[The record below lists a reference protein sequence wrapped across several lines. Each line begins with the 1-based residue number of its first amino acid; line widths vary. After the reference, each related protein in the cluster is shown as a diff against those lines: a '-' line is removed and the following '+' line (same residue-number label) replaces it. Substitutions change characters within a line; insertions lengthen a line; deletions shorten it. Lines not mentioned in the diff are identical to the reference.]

1 MRIRK
6 SSLVILMIYIYV
18 CYWLLYLPF
27 VQLQMAIT
35 GRVFIGSSY
44 IMAIEVALLI
54 VVLIIQLIK
63 AIEFSKK
70 QSIILF
76 FLVFMSFT
84 CVRGVLEY
92 RLPIYEI
99 GLFLFNK
106 IFPLLFVSLI
116 YLNRDYMNVK
126 GIEKIVRNVAWI
138 NIVMMLLQYLTGSI
152 IWPYQLDQNG
162 NQFFWSLNT
171 YGLVSNTL
179 RFPGIMTSGMASG
192 FLSIVLFCILLSDR
206 YQENIKRIF
215 CLNTLK
221 ICVCAFSVVIT
232 LTRNAYVGFIYVL
245 VYVYT
250 MKKIGKAKD
259 KNFIGIIITVVSV
272 VTYFIALIIASL
284 TKSSTGIF
292 NFTSSTIRI
301 GIWNDLMKQFISLST
316 HEILGGAMRWQASSQ
331 RSIFSDN
338 VFIEELFSIGII
350 GLLLYIG
357 LIVLI
362 QKNILYKK
370 NIVFYPFAAMSTLIL
385 IIGVAN
391 APTAMMEGVIFILTA
406 TKAFDFRIDRT
417 AEEEDFS

>member
-1 MRIRK
+1 MRIKK
-6 SSLVILMIYIYV
+6 SSLVKLMIYIYI

-27 VQLQMAIT
+27 IQLQMAII

-44 IMAIEVALLI
+44 IMAFEVVLLV

-63 AIEFSKK
+63 VIKFSKK

-84 CVRGVLEY
+84 CARGILEY

-116 YLNRDYMNVK
+116 YLNRDYINVI
-126 GIEKIVRNVAWI
+126 GIEKIVRRVAWI
-138 NIVMMLLQYLTGSI
+138 NIVMMLLQYFTGSI
-152 IWPYQLDQNG
+152 IWPYQSDQNG
-162 NQFFWSLNT
+162 SQFFWSLNT
-171 YGLVSNTL
+171 YGLVSSSQ

-206 YQENIKRIF
+206 YRENIKKIF
-215 CLNTLK
+215 CPNTLK
-221 ICVCAFSVVIT
+221 ICVCAFSIVIT
-232 LTRNAYVGFIYVL
+232 LTRNAYVGFIYIL
-245 VYVYT
+245 VYVFT
-250 MKKIGKAKD
+250 MNKIGKAKD
-259 KNFIGIIITVVSV
+259 RNFIGIIITSISIVI
-272 VTYFIALIIASL
+272 YFITLIIASS
-284 TKSSTGIF
+284 TKTSKGIL
-292 NFTSSTIRI
+292 NFTSSAIRI
-301 GIWNDLMKQFISLST
+301 SKWSDLIKQFNSLSL

-338 VFIEELFSIGII
+338 VYIEELFSIGII
-350 GLLLYIG
+350 GLFLYIG
-357 LIVLI
+357 LIFLI
-362 QKNILYKK
+362 QKNILYK
-370 NIVFYPFAAMSTLIL
+370 NSIAFCPFAAMSTLIL

-406 TKAFDFRIDRT
+406 TKAFDFQIDRL
-417 AEEEDFS
+417 AGEEGFS